1 MGKGA
6 NRLELIAQQNE
17 LLREQNE
24 LLREQ
29 NELLRRNV
37 DGREI
42 FIEDIDRD
50 EMRNGFLVTSHR
62 KKLWNAQI
70 GLINELA
77 RICRKYNLRW
87 FAIGGTL
94 LGAARHK
101 GFIPWD
107 DDVDVVMFRPD
118 YSKFQAVA
126 AKEIKPPYFLD
137 VWCEYSLESESKNAA
152 ENLQAVTLEEEKD
165 REKGWRLEWPKMKL
179 RDSRTCMILRPTLS
193 STNQGIWIDIFPF
206 DPAPPFANKQQAI
219 TFNMAKELHMAAMF
233 PAWVDNALSKKAKF
247 VISRDDL
254 RKFISKPLH
263 VRGRYLDKFMAE
275 KFFTSQKAGRVVE
288 QFLQKKIITYSTADF
303 DEIKYLPFEKIEVPA
318 PAGYESVLTAN
329 YGDWRE
335 LIKYPAHILDYSA
348 DISSEE
354 YFKTRS
360 SKEVVSVNDKFE
372 LPTDSTS

>member
-77 RICRKYNLRW
+77 RICKKYNLRW

-118 YSKFQAVA
+118 YSKFQEVA
-126 AKEIKPPYFLD
+126 ANEIKLPYFLD

-152 ENLQAVTLEEEKD
+152 ENLQAVTLTEEKD

-179 RDSRTCMILRPTLS
+179 RDSSTCMILRPTLS
-193 STNQGIWIDIFPF
+193 SINQGIWIDIFPF
-206 DPAPPFANKQQAI
+206 DPAPPFADKQQAVI
-219 TFNMAKELHMAAMF
+219 FNVAKELHMAAMF
-233 PAWVDNALSKKAKF
+233 PAWVDNALSKNTKF
-247 VISRDDL
+247 VISREGL
-254 RKFISKPLH
+254 RKFISKPLY
-263 VRGRYLDKFMAE
+263 VRGRYLDNFMANN
-275 KFFTSQKAGRVVE
+275 FFPTRNAGRVVE

-303 DEIKYLPFEKIEVPA
+303 NEIKYLPFEKIEVPA
-318 PAGYESVLTAN
+318 PAGYENVLAAN
-329 YGDWRE
+329 YGDWRK
-335 LIKYPAHILDYSA
+335 LIKYPAHILEYSA

-354 YFKTRS
+354 YFKTRLS
-360 SKEVVSVNDKFE
+360 EEVVSVNDKFE
-372 LPTDSTS
+372 SLADS